1 MGHKN
6 VMSLVKLWEN
16 FEEILYQ
23 NSNSLEE
30 IIWCLLCIG
39 DRFVSE
45 LQQRLTNLKLS
56 PSAMS
61 TFPVLQSV
69 LKHNNN
75 WIAAQYWAKQAP
87 T

>member
-30 IIWCLLCIG
+30 IILCLFCIG
-39 DRFVSE
+39 DKFVSE

-61 TFPVLQSV
+61 TLPV
-69 LKHNNN
+69 
-75 WIAAQYWAKQAP
+75 QYNTTANSNSQL
-87 T
+87 

>member
-30 IIWCLLCIG
+30 IIGPREAEGPILHFSG
-39 DRFVSE
+39 AYSQKMVS
-45 LQQRLTNLKLS
+45 
-56 PSAMS
+56 
-61 TFPVLQSV
+61 
-69 LKHNNN
+69 
-75 WIAAQYWAKQAP
+75 
-87 T
+87 